1 MSYEKPFDDK
11 MIQMKATMP
20 IPPFPDRAL
29 DLNEFVPGR
38 DLPSPRRHDTRNW
51 LHDHQQQQQS
61 PRDTVDGTP
70 MNKTPHLH
78 HTSPSGQPPPP
89 PLQKKRSSPSNPQP
103 AHRERQLEGQQ
114 QQQQQ
119 QQQNASAFI
128 AAFLLDAASVTVPT
142 KTHEHD
148 GSHGSKKKTGKKRQQ
163 RLMRKN
169 IYGSTSS
176 HDSDDI
182 SRSSSIDSLSECLDV
197 LARSSNTKIEEHDV
211 HGEKVK
217 IETILTKTK
226 KSGGKNK
233 QGYHRLPTASSRCS
247 ADSDDDLSFVSG
259 FSDWNEMVEK
269 TFGCDDLQSETD
281 GFLHEHDKHVS
292 DSQNNGDDKSC
303 CSRGG
308 DPPGGRDDSR
318 YRVGVDHPTSAPK
331 ISTPATATIPAPK
344 SILKVKESHTRAAD
358 AEGTNVH
365 AHFDEL
371 YLALDHSL
379 KTSCNDSDSECFIS
393 AESKGNGT
401 EKKCN
406 IENNRL
412 SSSMGDIY
420 DMMEGL
426 FTGDE
431 IADRQSFECEQQK
444 RSNANERAQIDRLRK
459 KKAALHTRAL
469 HDSVQSKP
477 AAHSPRKPRS
487 RSNSYDDAD
496 SFLSALEEARA
507 EWNKSKMSDNTN
519 DQRQEVINF
528 PGPRTRSVHQSSV
541 KSLDAFDHML
551 AEIEEEE
558 RRMESALFDSK
569 PKSRRREHDHPSK
582 MSYKRGDTQDT
593 QRSHYHQ
600 SASSPPTKVICLKW
614 VDRRGM
620 VGHYTGE
627 VNSMIQPHGKGI
639 LVYEN
644 GLVLDCNWCNG
655 SPSAGMNVDSATAA
669 PSPQKHAPSDESRSK
684 QFHPDYDLGM
694 PARSRHDMK
703 DEDPDKTIEG
713 ISRLKKF
720 DFAFVR
726 RSNEQWTYS
735 IISDRTDDC
744 IRFVVD
750 EVGRTKRIGRED
762 WLKNIHRIRV
772 QRHHDNGNHG
782 HHGQKKSHSRHPR
795 RRSTSLPSRKK
806 LEP

>member
-1 MSYEKPFDDK
+1 M
-11 MIQMKATMP
+11 
-20 IPPFPDRAL
+20 
-29 DLNEFVPGR
+29 
-38 DLPSPRRHDTRNW
+38 
-51 LHDHQQQQQS
+51 
-61 PRDTVDGTP
+61 
-70 MNKTPHLH
+70 
-78 HTSPSGQPPPP
+78 
-89 PLQKKRSSPSNPQP
+89 
-103 AHRERQLEGQQ
+103 
-114 QQQQQ
+114 
-119 QQQNASAFI
+119 
-128 AAFLLDAASVTVPT
+128 TVPT
-142 KTHEHD
+142 KTGEHD
-148 GSHGSKKKTGKKRQQ
+148 GSHGSRKKSGKKHQQ
-163 RLMRKN
+163 RLMRQD
-169 IYGSTSS
+169 IYGSDRS
-176 HDSDDI
+176 HDSDDV
-182 SRSSSIDSLSECLDV
+182 SRSSSIGSLSECLDV
-197 LARSSNTKIEEHDV
+197 LARSSTKTGDHVD
-211 HGEKVK
+211 GEKIK
-217 IETILTKTK
+217 IETILAKTK
-226 KSGGKNK
+226 HSGRRSK
-233 QGYHRLPTASSRCS
+233 QGYHRIPTNSSRCS
-247 ADSDDDLSFVSG
+247 ADSDGDLSFVSG

-269 TFGCDDLQSETD
+269 TFECDDLHSEMD
-281 GFLHEHDKHVS
+281 GSLLDNRDKHVS
-292 DSQNNGDDKSC
+292 DSQNNGEDKSC

-318 YRVGVDHPTSAPK
+318 YRVGVGHPTSAPM
-331 ISTPATATIPAPK
+331 ISPPATTARIPAPK
-344 SILKVKESHTRAAD
+344 SILKVKESHTMAAGT
-358 AEGTNVH
+358 EGANVH

-371 YLALDHSL
+371 HLVLDHSL
-379 KTSCNDSDSECFIS
+379 KTSCNDSDSECFS
-393 AESKGNGT
+393 QHSESKGNDT
-401 EKKCN
+401 EKKRN
-406 IENNRL
+406 IENSRL

-444 RSNANERAQIDRLRK
+444 RSDASERAQNRLRK
-459 KKAALHTRAL
+459 KKAALHTKVL

-496 SFLSALEEARA
+496 SFLSSLEEARA
-507 EWNKSKMSDNTN
+507 ELNKSKMSDNTN

-569 PKSRRREHDHPSK
+569 PKSRRREHEHLPK
-582 MSYKRGDTQDT
+582 MSYKRGVTQDT
-593 QRSHYHQ
+593 HPSYYHQ

-620 VGHYTGE
+620 VGHYTGQ
-627 VNSMIQPHGKGI
+627 VNSMIQPHGRGI

-655 SPSAGMNVDSATAA
+655 SPSTGMDGASTAA
-669 PSPQKHAPSDESRSK
+669 AASPQKRAPSDENRSK

-694 PARSRHDMK
+694 PARSHDMK
-703 DEDPDKTIEG
+703 DEDPDKALKG
-713 ISRLKKF
+713 ISCLKKF

-750 EVGRTKRIGRED
+750 EVGRTKRISRDD
-762 WLKNIHRIRV
+762 WLKNIKRIRV
-772 QRHHDNGNHG
+772 QRHHEHGHHG